1 MEKKHD
7 WIEFASAISKYTVD
21 FSVDFARE
29 FIRKHGIDDYLE
41 QKDFLES
48 DFNAMLDCLR
58 KPGEIK
64 DEQLVELLREFCAKW
79 ANVCLVELNCREKQN
94 WDAITTGSNSPNK
107 SKRAPKTTR
116 TTVQSDG
123 QPKAS

>member
-1 MEKKHD
+1 MKK
-7 WIEFASAISKYTVD
+7 
-21 FSVDFARE
+21 
-29 FIRKHGIDDYLE
+29 L
-41 QKDFLES
+41 
-48 DFNAMLDCLR
+48 LR
-58 KPGEIK
+58 DAGEIK

-94 WDAITTGSNSPNK
+94 WDAITTEPNSPNN
-107 SKRAPKTTR
+107 SKRVPKTTR